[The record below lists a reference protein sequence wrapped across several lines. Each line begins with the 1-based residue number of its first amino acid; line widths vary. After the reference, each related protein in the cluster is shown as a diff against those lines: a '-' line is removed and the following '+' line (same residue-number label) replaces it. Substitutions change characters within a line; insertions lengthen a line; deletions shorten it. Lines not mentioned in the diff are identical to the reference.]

1 MGCYLTRFF
10 DVILFLPIWSD
21 LGIPAMQSM
30 DTEQLLVSFEAQI
43 KPIFLIIL
51 NFVDKDNE
59 NIYQVSSKQ
68 VFRYLEA
75 SS

>member
-51 NFVDKDNE
+51 NFVDKDKDNE
-59 NIYQVSSKQ
+59 NILSCFK
-68 VFRYLEA
+68 
-75 SS
+75 